1 MAAIGVALM
10 MTGSVFAANVA
21 KIGEIEYATIDA
33 AIAAWKPGEMIE
45 LLSDIERDS
54 YFVFTQNTYA
64 LDGKGHTIKCTK
76 AHSKSWK
83 YFVNAN
89 AGTQTFKNIIIDGNG
104 KVPFVMQAIDGGKL
118 ILENVTIKGAKTT
131 TTGSLFSRSTSL
143 GYGIHVNDGS
153 VEAKNITITNCEVAD
168 VYQDGASSSFTLS
181 GDNCNVNFI
190 GSSSAKESVTST
202 AKGYYAY
209 EVTYKSNLGNGMAKT
224 ISNKSLNGI
233 IDQVQKSITTI
244 VASFPISVEIK
255 SATVKLLQDVVL
267 AEVFTSNDTKLT
279 INGNGKTITGTFK
292 FSSTPSPISNAVIGN
307 GSVLDCMESTKTGF
321 SGVSVAENAN
331 IEILL
336 PASADINSYS
346 LPVALGTGAI
356 ANITV
361 GDKKY
366 IAKGDTIAPAE
377 MLAQVGDTRYATL
390 QEAID
395 AANGAVIQVLK
406 DVALTSSLTVP
417 AGKTLT
423 LNLAGRKVTVS
434 GADYALVNNGN
445 LTIVDMGLVTV
456 VAAEAT
462 IGDETAAPILIMAPS
477 ANDGVA
483 VIDDAT
489 GGSIAGVQNNGTF
502 ALESGAVVS
511 ASASV
516 PAIDNT
522 ANAVA
527 TITGGTV
534 EGKLQSTDKDALTI
548 TGGSFTGESNVAE
561 FVGGNYGVDSNGTVI
576 SYVAQLGET
585 KYQTLQEAF
594 AAAKEFDVV
603 TVLDDA
609 ADVSDIAG
617 YVAEGLF
624 PISNG
629 DKTYTLRAM
638 PAATVEK
645 LPAFTLTAERDAYQV
660 WDGSLTEGATDRP
673 LDIVMNFL
681 ANDDGKAEANE
692 SGFADWKCDFYL
704 TFSDMADDSLVAN
717 ECYLA
722 GNYGGF
728 GWIVIPA
735 DGTEIDNN
743 ATLPVVAA
751 YDANITYRQVCETVK
766 KFTAAIHVADAV
778 MDANPDLKITLSLK
792 MTNDKDPLQELVV
805 GSYTYGVADLKGV
818 YNPEV
823 KVAENV
829 EADDTFKATVGSA
842 LADAYQTAEGKL
854 GVTVKEK
861 GATFATID
869 VAAKDDYEIPEEGL
883 EMTFPA
889 ASVADGGTAFI
900 VHRHNGV
907 LYVYSGVVEYGFVTY
922 KNTLGFSEFTVGD
935 AAALNAAIAKAEA
948 GDTIK
953 LMSDIA
959 LSLPIHI
966 NNNVVIDGNGHKIT
980 PASDFTADGHNA
992 VIVFAPAASD
1002 YSASRNY
1009 SIKNLTVEG
1018 FSGLVR
1024 VLRANFCDS
1033 LVENCAF
1040 VDNSV
1045 SEGVITSS
1053 FGKTNVKGCTFE
1065 GNTSGFS
1072 IVSVGYDV
1080 SAGTELS
1087 VAIEDSKFTGNK
1099 AAIALVYAASS
1110 VVVTGN
1116 FFSGNT
1122 HSGDN
1127 ANAAAVLA
1135 GPYTGKMNYTIDI
1148 TENAFVDAFGKDGG
1162 EALPDVFAEDWSE
1175 QYGVSTSFDL
1185 SSNYWNGGEPNY
1197 AVSGTPT
1204 VDLTDYYTTYADGV
1218 LGSLTEVEI
1227 IVAKIGDNYYKSI
1240 NSALAAAKAGDTIT
1254 LLADAT
1260 VAEEYE
1266 VKDMTLTIDG
1276 AATLALDDKL
1286 SVSGKTTINIACPM
1300 IGQLRLLDGAII
1312 KDSTVSGH
1320 GLVLGRVAFRGD
1332 NTFALLDDY
1341 GNAYSTESA
1350 HWTVEPGATL
1360 TFTKKA
1366 RWGCGYGDKATV
1378 LGTLADARTARETLT
1393 DDDLSFFAHG
1403 AVMMSNWDAAN
1414 AITVKDAYAVIGSNN
1429 SFGNSSKSTHIG
1441 TFDILF
1447 ENSVLDSSRIT
1458 FYSAPSKTE
1467 FTFKGSDAKVGTFMT
1482 RDADS
1487 VFVLTNS
1494 VLLSTTTFNGT
1505 DEGNYHAGTLKLTDS
1520 ELTYSAP
1527 WVLENGTVEMNVA
1540 SCITAPAITGSGTI
1554 IVDASDFYGIPV
1566 KVIKADMS
1574 EFTGEVS
1581 VVGEAVYEIVDDGIV
1596 IKEIPP
1602 VAQIGDIKYTTLADA
1617 FAAAQEGDTVELLAD
1632 ASVEGTAQI
1641 PAGVTIKSNGYKIL
1655 GSIRMLGDLTL
1666 DGALEITGG
1675 LWVGKA
1681 GETLSATLAGDKLT
1695 ASYFMFQ
1702 YGSYTIDA
1710 DIDAVHG
1717 YFSFEG
1723 EFEVNS
1729 TITTSNTNGE
1739 PLWLRGQINLN
1750 EGASFIAEYLHLD
1763 NANTVLNVKK
1773 GASITA
1779 GSGVSLKTA
1788 GAQLYSSGDISG
1800 SISAID
1806 GTTVSLTGG
1815 TYTQD
1820 VAGYCA
1826 EGYNSVKQPG
1836 KDLWQVGKLPNAEVI
1851 NVGPYTVDEESYYI
1865 YNITNKTFTSGHKDE
1880 FDLQVTLGF
1889 IANDTVEEAAA
1900 NAYGQ
1905 YLTDFRIKI
1914 EGIKN
1919 GSFVADKD
1927 CYLAGYYPFFGG
1939 WVKVNLDGMTI
1950 ENGVG
1955 YPVITGVTEMPFTY
1969 ETICDI
1975 VKSFI
1980 CGIHLSDEVLQAN
1993 PNLKVSL
2000 ELGLAETQDKMLDGT
2015 GFITVGDTYDYTAG
2029 ELQEAVALTGAD
2041 YFTTIDA
2048 AVAAALETGNFVKL
2062 VKDASLQGNLDL
2074 GGNLVLNLG
2083 GKELKANGKMLAITD
2098 AVVTITNGTLSGFSA
2113 ANITLA
2119 GNAILTVTGKDVAD
2133 SFRTEANYYVSQNAN
2148 GTHSIMLKSAF
2159 RVFITMVDGEPR
2171 IGFFKDCDTERA
2183 PTAYA
2188 IKGAT
2193 NLETPEWA
2201 DVDYETATD
2210 AAAAS
2215 ELPLHWVRPVGSSA
2229 QSGIRFFKL
2238 SAE

>member
-1 MAAIGVALM
+1 
-10 MTGSVFAANVA
+10 
-21 KIGEIEYATIDA
+21 
-33 AIAAWKPGEMIE
+33 
-45 LLSDIERDS
+45 
-54 YFVFTQNTYA
+54 
-64 LDGKGHTIKCTK
+64 
-76 AHSKSWK
+76 
-83 YFVNAN
+83 
-89 AGTQTFKNIIIDGNG
+89 
-104 KVPFVMQAIDGGKL
+104 
-118 ILENVTIKGAKTT
+118 
-131 TTGSLFSRSTSL
+131 
-143 GYGIHVNDGS
+143 
-153 VEAKNITITNCEVAD
+153 
-168 VYQDGASSSFTLS
+168 
-181 GDNCNVNFI
+181 
-190 GSSSAKESVTST
+190 
-202 AKGYYAY
+202 
-209 EVTYKSNLGNGMAKT
+209 
-224 ISNKSLNGI
+224 
-233 IDQVQKSITTI
+233 
-244 VASFPISVEIK
+244 
-255 SATVKLLQDVVL
+255 
-267 AEVFTSNDTKLT
+267 
-279 INGNGKTITGTFK
+279 
-292 FSSTPSPISNAVIGN
+292 
-307 GSVLDCMESTKTGF
+307 MESTKTGF

-395 AANGAVIQVLK
+395 AANGATVHVLK
-406 DVALTSSLTVP
+406 DVELASSLTVP

-423 LNLAGRKVTVS
+423 LNLAGRKITVS
-434 GADYALVNNGN
+434 GSDYALVNNGT
-445 LTIVDMGLVTV
+445 LTIVDMNLVSV
-456 VAAEAT
+456 MAAESALD
-462 IGDETAAPILIMAPS
+462 GEEAKSFLITGVS
-477 ANDGVA
+477 ANDGLSA
-483 VIDDAT
+483 FDGAA
-489 GGSIAGVQNNGTF
+489 GGSIAGVQNKGAF
-502 ALESGAVVS
+502 ALESGSVVASS
-511 ASASV
+511 ANV
-516 PAIDNT
+516 PAIDNA

-561 FVGGNYGVDSNGTVI
+561 FVGGNYGVDSNGTVV
-576 SYVAQLGET
+576 SYVAQLGEA

-645 LPAFTLTAERDAYQV
+645 LPAFTLTAERDGYAC
-660 WDGSLTEGATDRP
+660 WPSGDTTTDRP

-704 TFSDMADDSLVAN
+704 TFSDMAGDSLVAD

-735 DGTEIDNN
+735 DGTKIDNN

-778 MDANPDLKITLSLK
+778 MTANPDLKITLQLK
-792 MTNDKDPLQELVV
+792 MTNNKDASQELVV
-805 GSYTYGVADLKGV
+805 GSYTYGVDDLKGM

-829 EADDTFKATVGSA
+829 AVDDVFKATVGSA

-1197 AVSGTPT
+1197 AVSGKPSI
-1204 VDLTDYYTTYADGV
+1204 DLTDYYTTYADGV
-1218 LGSLTEVEI
+1218 KGGLTEVKVA
-1227 IVAKIGDNYYKSI
+1227 VAKIGETTYATLVD
-1240 NSALAAAKAGDTIT
+1240 ALAAAQTGDTVV

-1260 VAEEYE
+1260 GDVTVAEGCE
-1266 VKDMTLTIDG
+1266 VVIDLNGNDIVGTLNAIVNNGTLTINDTVG
-1276 AATLALDDKL
+1276 TGNVYTTDVSAQGRAAIVNRGTIVINSGWFGDANNDTSDRNAINRGNALKNYGTAIVNGGYFTNVSNQYIGSDAYAYAINTLVGGTTVINEATIYGDVNGLIYSD
-1286 SVSGKTTINIACPM
+1286 GKTTVNGGSFTLGRPGEENNLWYLAYGDVM
-1300 IGQLRLLDGAII
+1300 IKGGTWVRAFKVPSWNTSDPKFNGNVI
-1312 KDSTVSGH
+1312 VSG
-1320 GLVLGRVAFRGD
+1320 
-1332 NTFALLDDY
+1332 
-1341 GNAYSTESA
+1341 
-1350 HWTVEPGATL
+1350 
-1360 TFTKKA
+1360 
-1366 RWGCGYGDKATV
+1366 GY
-1378 LGTLADARTARETLT
+1378 
-1393 DDDLSFFAHG
+1393 
-1403 AVMMSNWDAAN
+1403 
-1414 AITVKDAYAVIGSNN
+1414 
-1429 SFGNSSKSTHIG
+1429 
-1441 TFDILF
+1441 
-1447 ENSVLDSSRIT
+1447 
-1458 FYSAPSKTE
+1458 
-1467 FTFKGSDAKVGTFMT
+1467 
-1482 RDADS
+1482 
-1487 VFVLTNS
+1487 
-1494 VLLSTTTFNGT
+1494 FN
-1505 DEGNYHAGTLKLTDS
+1505 
-1520 ELTYSAP
+1520 
-1527 WVLENGTVEMNVA
+1527 
-1540 SCITAPAITGSGTI
+1540 I
-1554 IVDASDFYGIPV
+1554 
-1566 KVIKADMS
+1566 
-1574 EFTGEVS
+1574 
-1581 VVGEAVYEIVDDGIV
+1581 
-1596 IKEIPP
+1596 EIP
-1602 VAQIGDIKYTTLADA
+1602 
-1617 FAAAQEGDTVELLAD
+1617 
-1632 ASVEGTAQI
+1632 
-1641 PAGVTIKSNGYKIL
+1641 
-1655 GSIRMLGDLTL
+1655 
-1666 DGALEITGG
+1666 
-1675 LWVGKA
+1675 
-1681 GETLSATLAGDKLT
+1681 ET
-1695 ASYFMFQ
+1695 Y
-1702 YGSYTIDA
+1702 
-1710 DIDAVHG
+1710 
-1717 YFSFEG
+1717 
-1723 EFEVNS
+1723 
-1729 TITTSNTNGE
+1729 
-1739 PLWLRGQINLN
+1739 R
-1750 EGASFIAEYLHLD
+1750 
-1763 NANTVLNVKK
+1763 
-1773 GASITA
+1773 
-1779 GSGVSLKTA
+1779 
-1788 GAQLYSSGDISG
+1788 
-1800 SISAID
+1800 
-1806 GTTVSLTGG
+1806 
-1815 TYTQD
+1815 
-1820 VAGYCA
+1820 A
-1826 EGYNSVKQPG
+1826 EGCNSVKQPG
-1836 KDLWQVGKLPNAEVI
+1836 KDLWQVGKLPDAEVI
-1851 NVGPYTVDEESYYI
+1851 NIGPYTVDAGQESYHI
-1865 YNITNKTFTSGHKDE
+1865 YNITNKSFTSGHKDE

-1914 EGIKN
+1914 EGIE
-1919 GSFVADKD
+1919 GDSFVADKD

-1950 ENGVG
+1950 ENNVG

-1969 ETICDI
+1969 ETICE
-1975 VKSFI
+1975 VVQSFI
-1980 CGIHLSDEVLQAN
+1980 CGIHLSDEVLKAN

-2113 ANITLA
+2113 ANITLT

-2159 RVFITMVDGEPR
+2159 RVFITLVDGEPR

-2210 AAAAS
+2210 ASAAS

>member
-1 MAAIGVALM
+1 MSAVGVAWV
-10 MTGSVFAANVA
+10 MTSSVFAANVA
-21 KIGEIEYATIDA
+21 KIGDTEYATIDA

-76 AHSKSWK
+76 AHSTSWK

-244 VASFPISVEIK
+244 VASFPMSVEIK
-255 SATVKLLQDVVL
+255 SATVKLLQDVVF

-279 INGNGKTITGTFK
+279 IDGNGKKVTGTFK
-292 FSSTPSPISNAVIGN
+292 FGANPSPVSNAVLGD
-307 GSVLDCMESTKTGF
+307 GSVLDCTASVKTGF
-321 SGVSVAENAN
+321 SGVSVAADAN

-395 AANGAVIQVLK
+395 AANGMTVHVLK
-406 DVALTSSLTVP
+406 DVELASSLTVP

-423 LNLAGRKVTVS
+423 LNLAGRKITVS
-434 GADYALVNNGN
+434 GRDYALVNNGTLTVIDMN
-445 LTIVDMGLVTV
+445 LVSVM
-456 VAAEAT
+456 AAESALD
-462 IGDETAAPILIMAPS
+462 GEEAKSFLITGVS
-477 ANDGVA
+477 ANDGLSA
-483 VIDDAT
+483 LDGAA
-489 GGSIAGVQNNGTF
+489 GGSIAGVQNKGTF
-502 ALESGAVVS
+502 ALESGSVVASS
-511 ASASV
+511 ANV
-516 PAIDNT
+516 PAIDNA

-534 EGKLQSTDKDALTI
+534 EGKLQSADKDALTI

-594 AAAKEFDVV
+594 AAAREFDVV
-603 TVLDDA
+603 TVIDDA

-617 YVAEGLF
+617 FVAQGLF

-645 LPAFTLTAERDAYQV
+645 LPAFTLTAERDGYAC
-660 WDGSLTEGATDRP
+660 WPSGDTTTDRP

-704 TFSDMADDSLVAN
+704 TFSDMAGDSLVAD

-735 DGTEIDNN
+735 DDTIIDNN

-751 YDANITYRQVCETVK
+751 YDANITYRQVCDTVK

-778 MDANPDLKITLSLK
+778 MTANPDLKITLQLK
-792 MTNDKDPLQELVV
+792 MTNNKDASQELVV
-805 GSYTYGVADLKGV
+805 GSYTYGVDDLKGM

-829 EADDTFKATVGSA
+829 AVDDVFKATVGSA

-959 LSLPIHI
+959 LSLPIYI

-1135 GPYTGKMNYTIDI
+1135 GPYTGKMNYTIGI

-1197 AVSGTPT
+1197 AVSGKPSI
-1204 VDLTDYYTTYADGV
+1204 DLTDYYTTYADGV
-1218 LGSLTEVEI
+1218 KDGLTEVKVA
-1227 IVAKIGDNYYKSI
+1227 VAKIGETTYATLVD
-1240 NSALAAAKAGDTIT
+1240 ALAAAQTGDTVV

-1260 VAEEYE
+1260 GDVTVAEGCE
-1266 VKDMTLTIDG
+1266 VVIDLNGNDIVGTLNAIVNNGTLTINDTVG
-1276 AATLALDDKL
+1276 TGNVYTTDVSAQGRAAIVNRGTIVINGGWFGDANNDTSDRNAINRGNALKNYGTAIVNGGYFTNVSNQYIGSDAYAYAINTLAGGTTVINEATVYGDVNGLIY
-1286 SVSGKTTINIACPM
+1286 SAGKTTVNGGSFTLGRPGEENNLWYLAYGDVM
-1300 IGQLRLLDGAII
+1300 IKGGTWVRAFKVPSWNTSDPKFNGNVV
-1312 KDSTVSGH
+1312 VSG
-1320 GLVLGRVAFRGD
+1320 GD
-1332 NTFALLDDY
+1332 
-1341 GNAYSTESA
+1341 
-1350 HWTVEPGATL
+1350 
-1360 TFTKKA
+1360 
-1366 RWGCGYGDKATV
+1366 
-1378 LGTLADARTARETLT
+1378 
-1393 DDDLSFFAHG
+1393 
-1403 AVMMSNWDAAN
+1403 
-1414 AITVKDAYAVIGSNN
+1414 
-1429 SFGNSSKSTHIG
+1429 
-1441 TFDILF
+1441 
-1447 ENSVLDSSRIT
+1447 
-1458 FYSAPSKTE
+1458 
-1467 FTFKGSDAKVGTFMT
+1467 
-1482 RDADS
+1482 
-1487 VFVLTNS
+1487 
-1494 VLLSTTTFNGT
+1494 FN
-1505 DEGNYHAGTLKLTDS
+1505 
-1520 ELTYSAP
+1520 
-1527 WVLENGTVEMNVA
+1527 
-1540 SCITAPAITGSGTI
+1540 I
-1554 IVDASDFYGIPV
+1554 
-1566 KVIKADMS
+1566 
-1574 EFTGEVS
+1574 
-1581 VVGEAVYEIVDDGIV
+1581 
-1596 IKEIPP
+1596 EIP
-1602 VAQIGDIKYTTLADA
+1602 
-1617 FAAAQEGDTVELLAD
+1617 
-1632 ASVEGTAQI
+1632 
-1641 PAGVTIKSNGYKIL
+1641 
-1655 GSIRMLGDLTL
+1655 
-1666 DGALEITGG
+1666 
-1675 LWVGKA
+1675 
-1681 GETLSATLAGDKLT
+1681 ET
-1695 ASYFMFQ
+1695 Y
-1702 YGSYTIDA
+1702 
-1710 DIDAVHG
+1710 
-1717 YFSFEG
+1717 
-1723 EFEVNS
+1723 
-1729 TITTSNTNGE
+1729 
-1739 PLWLRGQINLN
+1739 R
-1750 EGASFIAEYLHLD
+1750 
-1763 NANTVLNVKK
+1763 
-1773 GASITA
+1773 
-1779 GSGVSLKTA
+1779 
-1788 GAQLYSSGDISG
+1788 
-1800 SISAID
+1800 
-1806 GTTVSLTGG
+1806 
-1815 TYTQD
+1815 
-1820 VAGYCA
+1820 A
-1826 EGYNSVKQPG
+1826 EGCNSVKQPG
-1836 KDLWQVGKLPNAEVI
+1836 EELWQVGKLPNAEVVNMGPTEITEYKIFNGSGLVTGPATPI
-1851 NVGPYTVDEESYYI
+1851 N
-1865 YNITNKTFTSGHKDE
+1865 
-1880 FDLQVTLGF
+1880 LQVALEF
-1889 IANDTVEEAAA
+1889 IAKDTPAQAAE

-1905 YLTDFRIKI
+1905 YITDFYITI
-1914 EGIKN
+1914 DGAAE
-1919 GSFVADKD
+1919 GSFTADG
-1927 CYLAGYYPFFGG
+1927 CYLAGNYGAFG
-1939 WVKVNLDGMTI
+1939 WIMIPLDEMVI
-1950 ENGVG
+1950 KNGVVH
-1955 YPVITGVTEMPFTY
+1955 PVITSAFAGNFEFTY
-1969 ETICDI
+1969 ENICSS
-1975 VKSFI
+1975 VKDFK
-1980 CGIHLSDEVLQAN
+1980 CGIYFSPKVLAAN
-1993 PNLKVSL
+1993 PGLSVSL
-2000 ELGLAETQDKMLDGT
+2000 DLGLSETIEKAQNAEFTSAVEKPFVYDVQDMT
-2015 GFITVGDTYDYTAG
+2015 S
-2029 ELQEAVALTGAD
+2029 AVAISGPD
-2041 YFTTIDA
+2041 YFTTVTG
-2048 AVAAALETGNFVKL
+2048 AVAAALETGGSVKL
-2062 VKDASLQGNLDL
+2062 VDNAGLEDRLEIDRDLVFNL
-2074 GGNLVLNLG
+2074 GGNTLTV
-2083 GKELKANGKMLAITD
+2083 NGKMLAITD

-2113 ANITLA
+2113 ANITLT
-2119 GNAILTVTGKDVAD
+2119 GNAILTVTDKNVAD
-2133 SFRTEANYYVSQNAN
+2133 SFRTSDSHYVSQNAN
-2148 GTHSIMLKSAF
+2148 GTHSIMLKSTF